1 MTPRVQFDVFYVS
14 AHPPSDPHHP
24 PLVFCRAGT
33 ISRSCSLGFYG
44 NVWRIIPCCLGL
56 SSGCCWWFQ
65 PAQVHGRCGDNTLL
79 ARKERGRGRAV
90 VKVGAVLSFAIC
102 SCSGSNTY
110 RSYSLP
116 TTTVVAGVGA
126 LQLLVDILLRRV
138 LLEVVEVVE
147 VDVLSGHTQVGTAR
161 AVFVAHSQ
169 SRSH

>member
-1 MTPRVQFDVFYVS
+1 MNPTDTNIGHFLCSFSCEPSSPYYIFLVRPRGSSLMCFMC
-14 AHPPSDPHHP
+14 HRTLLPIRPPIP

-65 PAQVHGRCGDNTLL
+65 PAQVHGRGGDNTLL

-90 VKVGAVLSFAIC
+90 VKVGGVLSFAIC

-110 RSYSLP
+110 RSYSL
-116 TTTVVAGVGA
+116 
-126 LQLLVDILLRRV
+126 LQQL
-138 LLEVVEVVE
+138 
-147 VDVLSGHTQVGTAR
+147 
-161 AVFVAHSQ
+161 
-169 SRSH
+169 

>member
-1 MTPRVQFDVFYVS
+1 M
-14 AHPPSDPHHP
+14 
-24 PLVFCRAGT
+24 
-33 ISRSCSLGFYG
+33 
-44 NVWRIIPCCLGL
+44 PCCFGL
-56 SSGCCWWFQ
+56 SSRCCWWFQ
-65 PAQVHGRCGDNTLL
+65 PAQVHGRGGDNTLL

-102 SCSGSNTY
+102 SCSS
-110 RSYSLP
+110 SLP
-116 TTTVVAGVGA
+116 TTAVVAGVGA